1 MSLLDC
7 FTDDELLEEI
17 VRRRNSTK
25 RNRQPARWCEECLN
39 FRTWSEK
46 GSAPADYNPCS
57 KKHQMDFYTPTAWQ
71 SPECFGHY
79 RTICTD
85 RQECP
90 Q

>member
-1 MSLLDC
+1 VSVLDA
-7 FTDDELLEEI
+7 FTDDELFEEI
-17 VRRRNSTK
+17 VRRRNGAKSS
-25 RNRQPARWCEECLN
+25 RMPARWCEECLN
-39 FRTWSEK
+39 FRTWEEK
-46 GSAPADYNPCS
+46 SDPPKGYNPCS
-57 KKHQMDFYTPTAWQ
+57 KKHQMEFHTPTSWQ

>member
-1 MSLLDC
+1 MSMLDN
-7 FTDDELLEEI
+7 FSDDELLEEL
-17 VRRRNSTK
+17 VRRRNSEMK
-25 RNRQPARWCEECLN
+25 GRKPARWCEECLN
-39 FRTWSEK
+39 FRTWSER
-46 GSAPADYNPCS
+46 SAVPADYNPCAKS
-57 KKHQMDFYTPTAWQ
+57 HQMAFHTPTAWQ